1 MNKKEKEKIPT
12 SKDLGTGKVFRKE
25 IFGDN
30 GIVLEAILRGL
41 IIRENE
47 RKRKWQIKKKRK
59 KR

>member
-41 IIRENE
+41 IIKNT
-47 RKRKWQIKKKRK
+47 RKRK
-59 KR
+59 